1 MNIGKAIRLL
11 KVEPLKIP
19 VPRKS
24 RQVEP
29 AVAPVVTPHEVRAT
43 VRR

>member
-11 KVEPLKIP
+11 KVEPIQIP

-24 RQVEP
+24 RKRE
-29 AVAPVVTPHEVRAT
+29 PVVAAPADRDLQTTA
-43 VRR
+43 RR